1 MHFQF
6 TAGCDPGKIGAVECV
21 GGGAA
26 TAAGVVQAAAELLLE
41 AAVQPHAG
49 TCRAAWLKGRDER
62 PPKAALRLCR
72 RGGVSASWP
81 LW

>member
-6 TAGCDPGKIGAVECV
+6 TAGCDPGKTVAVERV

-26 TAAGVVQAAAELLLE
+26 TAAGVVQATAELLLD

-49 TCRAAWLKGRDER
+49 TCRAAHLKGRDER
-62 PPKAALRLCR
+62 PPTTALRICR
-72 RGGVSASWP
+72 QGGVSASWP
-81 LW
+81 L